1 MFLFG
6 MTPETVLNL
15 LWIGVVNASL
25 SVWWIREVSHRRA
38 PHTRVRLKHGIA
50 VLAATLALFPC
61 LSASD
66 DLVSLQQLPA
76 IWQSTYAESIAESH
90 SSHSHASYFLA
101 QLLEVL
107 SNFQATTSRGVSPT
121 LRYIPL
127 VHPYGFHP
135 QGLLT
140 PAATGRAPPSDTLA

>member
-1 MFLFG
+1 
-6 MTPETVLNL
+6 MTAETVLNL
-15 LWIGVVNASL
+15 LWIGVVSGSL
-25 SVWWIREVSHRRA
+25 SVWLICEVSHRRPLHA
-38 PHTRVRLKHGIA
+38 RVRLKHGIA

-76 IWQSTYAESIAESH
+76 LGQLTYAESLAEPH

-107 SNFQATTSRGVSPT
+107 SNFQAATSRSVSPT

-127 VHPYGFHP
+127 VHPSGFHP

-140 PAATGRAPPSDTLA
+140 PAATGRAPPGDALA